1 MARPESRFIEKLTKA
16 QVQRLEELR
25 DKGGSKRI
33 RQRAHAVLLSFDGT
47 TVNELVRIFGINRN
61 SICLWLDRWDLEG
74 FQGLADRPRP
84 GAPPKLDEQEQVL
97 ALQLLE
103 KTPQSTNTALLEIQK
118 ETGKQI
124 SSDTLKRLAK
134 RKGLIWKRMR
144 KSLRSKRDQKNFA
157 TQAGIERPA
166 PHRTSR

>member
-1 MARPESRFIEKLTKA
+1 MARPESRFIERLTKS
-16 QVQRLEELR
+16 QVQRLEQLR
-25 DKGGSKRI
+25 DNGENKRI

-47 TVNELVRIFGINRN
+47 TVNELVRIFGISRN
-61 SICLWLDRWDLEG
+61 SICFWLDRWDSEG
-74 FQGLADRPRP
+74 FQGLSDKPRP

-103 KTPQSTNTALLEIQK
+103 KTPQSTNTALLELQQ

-144 KSLRSKRDQKNFA
+144 KSLRAKRDQKNFKTSA
-157 TQAGIERPA
+157 RIERTA
-166 PHRTSR
+166 TRRTAG